1 MKKYVRATRYYVA
14 NEDFIPFKEQ
24 PTEGYT
30 KLQAI
35 GRIHR
40 EIAEYVKLFG
50 GKPEDYAPCFHI
62 MDDKMHY
69 CRELDSAI

>member
-1 MKKYVRATRYYVA
+1 MK
-14 NEDFIPFKEQ
+14 
-24 PTEGYT
+24 
-30 KLQAI
+30 
-35 GRIHR
+35 

-50 GKPEDYAPCFHI
+50 GKPEDYTSCFHI